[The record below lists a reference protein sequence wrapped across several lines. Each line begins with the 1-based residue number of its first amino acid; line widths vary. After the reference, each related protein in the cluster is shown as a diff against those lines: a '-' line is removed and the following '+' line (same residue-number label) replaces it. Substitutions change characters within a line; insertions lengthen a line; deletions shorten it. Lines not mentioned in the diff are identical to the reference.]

1 MRNRHDLVLGKL
13 IFGKDHFLY
22 GLELCLR
29 LAGCEAHRV
38 TAETVKGVD
47 VLLVSMFWYRDV
59 FHFAKFCR
67 DAGISKGGNGP
78 VIIIGGIH
86 AVMNPKLVSTYA
98 DYVFIGDADDCLG
111 DLLDQLAATGRIEHE
126 NVYREGM
133 ERVPLARECEP
144 SAMGVQKGGKGKVL
158 RIEIARGCRYRCKF
172 CAISKLKR
180 YREVDADEII
190 KLIAESPE
198 KIVSLFAP
206 ERTMH
211 SRWPDLWQALE
222 KYGKRDLGQDVRIE
236 HLDRVPG
243 NTATVGI
250 EGMSLKL
257 RRVVGKGWPD
267 DYLLSKMDE
276 FIRRNGR
283 VCMISAYYIG
293 DIPGEDHDDWD
304 AIFNFFEQIEKADFS
319 RYLTFKPV
327 LHPLSPKPFTDLQ
340 WAEVHPFRDYR
351 TPWKALLRKG
361 GAGQWGFRCV
371 EMMVWG
377 AFERVMDG
385 LATWGDERAKTVI
398 DAMRGEVLT
407 YRLSDADKELA
418 ARAVLERALKA
429 GLTEA
434 QLFGPRDHL
443 RGHALPPVGKDIEV
457 ESPALRSE

>member
-1 MRNRHDLVLGKL
+1 MKNRHDLTLGKL

-22 GLELCLR
+22 GLELCLTM
-29 LAGCEAHRV
+29 AGCSAYRV
-38 TAETVKGVD
+38 TAETAKGVD

-67 DAGISKGGNGP
+67 DAGIGKGGDGP

-86 AVMNPKLVSTYA
+86 AVMNPKLVAAYA
-98 DYVFIGDADDCLG
+98 DYVFVGDADDCLG
-111 DLLDQLAATGRIEHE
+111 EILDQLAANGTIEHE
-126 NVYREGM
+126 NIYREGM
-133 ERVPLARECEP
+133 EAVPLARECSP

-190 KLIAESPE
+190 KIISECPE

-211 SRWPDLWQALE
+211 SRWPDLWKALDQ
-222 KYGKRDLGQDVRIE
+222 YGKRDLGQDVRIE

-250 EGMSLKL
+250 EGISLKL
-257 RRVVGKGWPD
+257 RRVVGKGWAD
-267 DYLLSKMDE
+267 EFLLGKMDE

-283 VCMISAYYIG
+283 VCMIAAYYIA
-293 DIPGEDHDDWD
+293 DIPGEDADDWA
-304 AIFNFFEQIEKADFS
+304 AIYNFFEQIEKADFS

-340 WAEVHPFRDYR
+340 WAEVHPFRDYK
-351 TPWKALLRKG
+351 TPWRDLLRKG
-361 GAGQWGFRCV
+361 GKGQWGFRCV

-377 AFERVMDG
+377 PFERVMDAV
-385 LATWGDERAKTVI
+385 ATWGDERARPLI
-398 DAMRGEVLT
+398 DAMSNDMLA
-407 YRLSDADKELA
+407 YRISDADKEAA
-418 ARAVLERALKA
+418 ARAVLARAVKS
-429 GLTEA
+429 GLTE
-434 QLFGPRDHL
+434 QVLFGPRDEL
-443 RGHALPPVGKDIEV
+443 RESVLPPAGKAIEV
-457 ESPALRSE
+457 ELPGLKG